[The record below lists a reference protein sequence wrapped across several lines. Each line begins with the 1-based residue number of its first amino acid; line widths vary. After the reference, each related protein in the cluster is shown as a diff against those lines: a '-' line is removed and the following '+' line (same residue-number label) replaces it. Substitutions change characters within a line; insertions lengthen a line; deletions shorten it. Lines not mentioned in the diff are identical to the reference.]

1 MKKNIF
7 LVFIILMTLVYIP
20 VHAKDNFYADN
31 NISLKNDITS
41 TSFVAGNNVEVT
53 GINNGISFVAGNNV
67 NIKNERDYLFAAGNT
82 INIDNV
88 TTKDAFVAGSFIT
101 IDNSKVRDLYAAGE
115 NVKINSEIT
124 GNAYLGGET
133 VEINSTI
140 KGNVKISA
148 EKIIIGSNANIE
160 GNLLYPKES
169 TIKKSKSAI
178 IAKEARYKA
187 EKVAKKYSHTTFII
201 EIIKSMVSMI
211 FIAVILMALNPK
223 LFNKFIKVDQ
233 KISEIAKM
241 SLIGFGIL
249 ILVPIVGL
257 ILLLSTI
264 GVGLS
269 VVCLLIYGIMIYLS
283 AIPTA
288 YFFGN
293 WILKNQID
301 NKYLILI
308 ISLAVLYVLRAIP
321 FVGALITF
329 ISLIFGFGMYIKLL
343 IDNTKKNTK

>member
-1 MKKNIF
+1 MKKRVFFI
-7 LVFIILMTLVYIP
+7 LVLLMTIAYLPVY
-20 VHAKDNFYADN
+20 AKDNFYADS

-53 GINNGISFVAGNNV
+53 GKNNGISFIAGNNINV
-67 NIKNERDYLFAAGNT
+67 KNERDYLFAAGNT

-88 TTKDAFVAGSFIT
+88 STKDAFIAGSFIQ
-101 IDNSKVRDLYAAGE
+101 IDNSTIRDLYAAGE
-115 NVKINSEIT
+115 RIKINSEIT

-148 EKIIIGSNANIE
+148 ETIIIGSNANIE
-160 GNLLYPKES
+160 GKLVYPKES
-169 TIKKSKSAI
+169 NINKSESAK
-178 IAKEARYKA
+178 IAKESKYKT
-187 EKVAKKYSHTTFII
+187 ETTDKKDSPIDFII

-223 LFNKFIKVDQ
+223 AFNKFIKVDTEV
-233 KISEIAKM
+233 SEIAKI

-249 ILVPIVGL
+249 ILVPIIGI

-269 VVCLLIYGIMIYLS
+269 IICLLIYGMIFYLS
-283 AIPTA
+283 AIPTS

-293 WILKNQID
+293 WILKKQTD

-308 ISLAVLYVLRAIP
+308 ISLVALYILRAIP
-321 FVGALITF
+321 FVGALVTF
-329 ISLIFGFGMYIKLL
+329 ISLIFGMGMYTKLL
-343 IDNTKKNTK
+343 IDSTKKNTK

>member
-1 MKKNIF
+1 MKKRVFFI
-7 LVFIILMTLVYIP
+7 LVLLMTIAYLPVY
-20 VHAKDNFYADN
+20 AKDNFYADS

-53 GINNGISFVAGNNV
+53 GKNNGISFIAGNNINV
-67 NIKNERDYLFAAGNT
+67 KNERDYLFAAGNT

-88 TTKDAFVAGSFIT
+88 STKDAFIAGSFIQ
-101 IDNSKVRDLYAAGE
+101 IDNSTIRDLYAAGE
-115 NVKINSEIT
+115 RIKINSEIT

-148 EKIIIGSNANIE
+148 ETIIIGSNANIE
-160 GNLLYPKES
+160 GKLVYPKES
-169 TIKKSKSAI
+169 NINKSESAK
-178 IAKEARYKA
+178 IAKESKYKT
-187 EKVAKKYSHTTFII
+187 ETTDKKDSPIDFII

-223 LFNKFIKVDQ
+223 AFNKFIKVDT
-233 KISEIAKM
+233 KVSEIAKI
-241 SLIGFGIL
+241 SLIGFGI
-249 ILVPIVGL
+249 
-257 ILLLSTI
+257 LLSTI

-269 VVCLLIYGIMIYLS
+269 IICLLIYGIIFYLS
-283 AIPTA
+283 AIPTS

-293 WILKNQID
+293 WILKKQTD

-308 ISLAVLYVLRAIP
+308 ISLVALYILRAIP
-321 FVGALITF
+321 FVGALVTF
-329 ISLIFGFGMYIKLL
+329 ISLIFGMGMYTKLL
-343 IDNTKKNTK
+343 IDSTKKNTK